1 MDGQTKAD
9 GQAGRQTRIDRQT
22 DRQMEK
28 YTQTYILELYRCM
41 YVHIKTHTI
50 TKIPYTLIASHVTL
64 AIDLQSLLAGIE

>member
-28 YTQTYILELYRCM
+28 YTQTYIVELYRHM
-41 YVHIKTHTI
+41 YNTVQKFV
-50 TKIPYTLIASHVTL
+50 VT
-64 AIDLQSLLAGIE
+64 